1 MANPPLHTPLY
12 DWHAAHRGR
21 LVDFAGWSMPVQYGS
36 IVDEHLAVRR
46 AAGIFDVSH
55 MGRLRFDGP
64 QAVVLL
70 DRLLTRRVIGLGPGK
85 VRYALV
91 TNPAGGIL
99 DDVLVY
105 HLERPG
111 AEDYFQL
118 VVNASNRARI
128 VEWIQPHL
136 DSVGDVVMTDLTT
149 STAMIA
155 VQGPQAL
162 GLVQPLIATDLRRL
176 AYYAAVVTAIGD
188 VEGVVSRTGYTGE
201 DGCELMLPASL
212 AVGVWEQ
219 LVAAGAV
226 PVGLGARDTLRLEA
240 AMPLYGHEL
249 SESID
254 PYQAGLAFAVNLEG
268 RTFVGHD
275 ALQRL
280 SQQPPARQRVGL
292 ALSGKRVPREQYTV
306 LSAGRPVGQVTS
318 GTFSPT
324 LQRPIAMAYVERDH
338 AQAGETVTVDI
349 RGQGEPAV
357 VVNLPFYARS
367 R

>member
-1 MANPPLHTPLY
+1 
-12 DWHAAHRGR
+12 
-21 LVDFAGWSMPVQYGS
+21 
-36 IVDEHLAVRR
+36 
-46 AAGIFDVSH
+46 
-55 MGRLRFDGP
+55 
-64 QAVVLL
+64 
-70 DRLLTRRVIGLGPGK
+70 
-85 VRYALV
+85 
-91 TNPAGGIL
+91 
-99 DDVLVY
+99 
-105 HLERPG
+105 
-111 AEDYFQL
+111 
-118 VVNASNRARI
+118 
-128 VEWIQPHL
+128 
-136 DSVGDVVMTDLTT
+136 
-149 STAMIA
+149 
-155 VQGPQAL
+155 
-162 GLVQPLIATDLRRL
+162 
-176 AYYAAVVTAIGD
+176 
-188 VEGVVSRTGYTGE
+188 
-201 DGCELMLPASL
+201 
-212 AVGVWEQ
+212 
-219 LVAAGAV
+219 
-226 PVGLGARDTLRLEA
+226 
-240 AMPLYGHEL
+240 MPLYGHEL